1 MARLITK
8 AVTVTVKND
17 IFKLKCNAAVNSIFD
32 EFKLTDFQISC
43 DQQKIRRVN
52 EITNKLIIDTII
64 SSINSIYQ
72 ISEAYVEQVSADEN
86 VLVKWLVRSLVL
98 EIPYTAGS

>member
-17 IFKLKCNAAVNSIFD
+17 ILKMDLDAAVNSIFD
-32 EFKLTDFQISC
+32 EFKADFQISC

>member
-1 MARLITK
+1 MYL
-8 AVTVTVKND
+8 D
-17 IFKLKCNAAVNSIFD
+17 AAVNSIFD

-64 SSINSIYQ
+64 SSINSIYR
-72 ISEAYVEQVSADEN
+72 ISGVEQGSADED
-86 VLVKWLVRSLVL
+86 VLVKYLVRRFVL